1 MCNCVNNNGRL
12 VSPCQSRL
20 RANVFVGSIWAVAVL
35 QVHEIWNWSH
45 LFLFTAL
52 CFLFYFFP
60 LSLLSVLVLEE
71 LRGAKHRKQL
81 GRRRDT
87 IPHSASHR
95 RCDLNWC
102 EIYAKAPNCS
112 RKTDHGEGVRNEWP
126 EWRWGRRTAETEGT
140 WTCHRTEMDG
150 EREREKQIER
160 GRARTRTTDR
170 HGKGAWMRWCERK
183 EESENKKERKKKRRG
198 ESNEVMCERAESE
211 SQ

>member
-1 MCNCVNNNGRL
+1 MKL
-12 VSPCQSRL
+12 VTFIL
-20 RANVFVGSIWAVAVL
+20 
-35 QVHEIWNWSH
+35 VHSA
-45 LFLFTAL
+45 LFPLL
-52 CFLFYFFP
+52 FFP
-60 LSLLSVLVLEE
+60 LSLLSVLVLEK

-160 GRARTRTTDR
+160 
-170 HGKGAWMRWCERK
+170 
-183 EESENKKERKKKRRG
+183 EEEWEVSQWELMIQKDPKMWTFTNQTMNEMVCSKR
-198 ESNEVMCERAESE
+198 S
-211 SQ
+211 